1 MISSQNITTALS
13 TGSLGAIVLC
23 FLAGVGSSFT
33 PCIYPLIPVTISIL
47 GTRNAESKFR
57 GFLLTLFYVGGIATT
72 YAALGMVAAFTGSLF
87 GSLSSNSWVLLGVAA
102 VVMALALNML
112 DVFQINFAR
121 MTMGGSSQHK
131 QGLLSNFV
139 YGLTFGLV
147 ASPCTAPPLAVIL
160 AWVGSTH
167 NVIMGPLLLFV
178 FALGM
183 GSILIMIGTFSSFLT
198 RLPRSGM
205 WMVYI
210 KKIMG
215 YMMVLMSGYFV
226 FQAGVQ
232 W

>member
-1 MISSQNITTALS
+1 MISSQHLAAALS
-13 TGSLGAIVLC
+13 TGSLGAIFLC
-23 FLAGVGSSFT
+23 FMAGVASSFT

-47 GTRNAESKFR
+47 GTRNVESKFR
-57 GFLLTLFYVGGIATT
+57 GFLLTMFYVVGIAVT
-72 YAALGMVAAFTGSLF
+72 YATLGVVAAFTGSLF
-87 GSLSSNSWVLLGVAA
+87 GSLSSNSWVLLGVAV
-102 VVMALALNML
+102 VVMGLALNML
-112 DVFQINFAR
+112 DVFQINFSR
-121 MTMGGSSQHK
+121 LTMSGGTQHK
-131 QGLLSNFV
+131 QGLVSNFI

-160 AWVGSTH
+160 TWVGSTH
-167 NVIMGPLLLFV
+167 NLVMGPLLLFT

-183 GSILIMIGTFSSFLT
+183 GSILILIGTFSSFLT

-210 KKIMG
+210 KKVMG
-215 YMMVLMSGYFV
+215 YMMVVMAGYFV